1 MQKKLRYVRIL
12 CLALIDTFQNL
23 QVSYGIQNWHPAL
36 VIMTLKYETKLF

>member
-12 CLALIDTFQNL
+12 CLPLIDTF

-36 VIMTLKYETKLF
+36 VIMTLKYETNLF